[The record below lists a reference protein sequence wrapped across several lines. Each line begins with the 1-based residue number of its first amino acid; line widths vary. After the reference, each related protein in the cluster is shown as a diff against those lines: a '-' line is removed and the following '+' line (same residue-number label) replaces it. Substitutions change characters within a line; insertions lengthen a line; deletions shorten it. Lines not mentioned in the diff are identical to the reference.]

1 MNAAQQPPLPNP
13 ADKAALK
20 RIAFTVVQNCP
31 GLQDAAREA
40 ARDLL
45 EAKGLSSLDPDQVYF
60 HRFKTAQSSTRSF
73 TGWEHI
79 REKPYE
85 STTLTQLVIH
95 RFRATDQDNADLLDL
110 YGGFYTEG
118 PQGDDFDEKNEV
130 RLHGNEVLKAF
141 WSLDFS
147 GHYSATLTDFWN
159 SHADDFRTLA
169 KCNFLSRAVQARDL
183 GQLTGSDFQWLLDS
197 VVGPVSW
204 PVTLSMLQASHT
216 PTGDVYAFDIDGH
229 VATQLLRIV
238 DPGGRQIIYL
248 PSETEAFV
256 IKDTAADLHWW
267 VLEQMNDANRRAAFM
282 EHFALA
288 DRQQMTENV
297 TDLMNRLVGTWGR
310 ADHHLINRTN
320 LLLTDDAF
328 SWLRDSTRQAMF
340 AEARLSLTS
349 NGDLRKKLWIGYL
362 SAGLK
367 VFGPMATVGWP
378 LALPVIGATLANM
391 GLNIDQAQNG
401 KTRAERKAGVLGAVL
416 NGINLLFNLPL
427 LIGTGPMLEVG
438 AEVDAA
444 EAAEMA
450 EYSEFLNPSVEAE
463 NPTQI
468 MVPDDVDITVPNL
481 DETVLVPAQEAAP
494 PPVPERYQCNELLD
508 GTPLGEESGKYQ
520 GIYRLETDPPYAIL
534 MNDNPYYVRYFADSN
549 GAGDWAIVDPQRPNQ
564 LVHSLPIR
572 LNGAGEWERMPTL
585 GLKGGGQCMGKQ
597 CAPDIELDT
606 FEPATPET
614 PETPETPM
622 QSLADPQPST
632 SRPPR
637 AVRSAYDIDPTVRRS
652 IKGWALNLDETHAQ
666 MQNDGAGG
674 LGIEDPFELYAVGKR
689 QLLQHSAISFFKNLP
704 WITQPAR
711 PSIPGISRLMPMTEL
726 IDGIFENASGLV
738 VGATL
743 DRIATLRFLIETMPA
758 LARHAKTLYM
768 RGLLSDFAQ
777 VELNRY
783 FTSGDMSADL
793 QTYLSSLGTDPGG
806 RFNPLELVKVARSHG
821 VRLQAIDCAAS
832 YKMKTPLPSVD
843 EQMIGTYLTNDI
855 MTGDAYLN
863 SPEKWIVVT
872 DAQNTNTFRGLAGVS
887 ELKRGI
893 GLRIDEVAVDE
904 ELGVDVDPGI
914 EIPRGSSPGS
924 AARPGNLD
932 LLRADLRL
940 KVQAPEVNWNEV
952 TLENLLHRRG
962 MYLFKKT
969 GDAYTLIHRSK
980 QGMLQRTAITRL
992 SDGSFS
998 LHRPAWQRVNDVGFA
1013 SLREMSQRLV
1023 ETGLILQS
1031 RIPD

>member
-1 MNAAQQPPLPNP
+1 MYATPKSPLPNA

-20 RIAFTVVQNCP
+20 RIAYTVVQNCP
-31 GLQDAAREA
+31 GLQDAAHEA

-73 TGWEHI
+73 SGWEHI

-118 PQGDDFDEKNEV
+118 PLGENFDEKNQV

-141 WSLDFS
+141 WDLDFS
-147 GHYSATLTDFWN
+147 GHFIATLTDFWN

-169 KCNFLSRAVQARDL
+169 KCNFLSRAVQALDV
-183 GQLTGSDFQWLLDS
+183 GQLTGSDFQWLVDS

-204 PVTLSMLQASHT
+204 PITLSMLQASHT
-216 PTGDVYAFDIDGH
+216 PTGNVCAFDVDGH
-229 VATQLLRIV
+229 VATQLLCIV

-248 PSETEAFV
+248 PSEANAFV
-256 IKDTAADLHWW
+256 IKETAADLHWW
-267 VLEQMNDANRRAAFM
+267 LLEQMNDAKRRQAFM
-282 EHFALA
+282 EHFALV
-288 DRQQMTENV
+288 DRQHMTENV

-320 LLLTDDAF
+320 QVLTDDPF

-340 AEARLSLTS
+340 AEAHLSLTS
-349 NGDLRKKLWIGYL
+349 NGELRKKLWIGYL

-378 LALPVIGATLANM
+378 LALPVIGASVASM

-401 KTRAERKAGVLGAVL
+401 KSNAERKAGVLGAVL
-416 NGINLLFNLPL
+416 SGINLLFNLPL
-427 LIGTGPMLEVG
+427 LIGTGPMLEIG
-438 AEVDAA
+438 AEVEAA

-450 EYSEFLNPSVEAE
+450 EYSEALNPDAEADT
-463 NPTQI
+463 PLQI
-468 MVPDDVDITVPNL
+468 MVPDDVDVPVPNL
-481 DETVLVPAQEAAP
+481 DETVLVPAQNAPP

-508 GTPLGEESGKYQ
+508 GMALGEESGKFH
-520 GIYRLETDPPYAIL
+520 GIYRLDSDPPYAIL
-534 MNDNPYYVRYFADSN
+534 MNDAPYYVRYFANARGS
-549 GAGDWAIVDPQRPNQ
+549 GDWAIVDPERPNQ
-564 LVHSLPIR
+564 LVHALPIR
-572 LNGAGEWERMPTL
+572 LNGEGEWERMPAL

-606 FEPATPET
+606 FEPASPEV
-614 PETPETPM
+614 PAQPAA
-622 QSLADPQPST
+622 QPQTST

-637 AVRSAYDIDPTVRRS
+637 PVTSAYDIDPLVRRS
-652 IKGWALNLDETHAQ
+652 IKAWALNLNETHARLQ
-666 MQNDGAGG
+666 PDGAGG
-674 LGIEDPFELYAVGKR
+674 FGMDDPFELYAAGKR
-689 QLLQHSAISFFKNLP
+689 QLLQSSARGFFKNLP
-704 WITQPAR
+704 WIIQPAR
-711 PSIPGISRLMPMTEL
+711 PAMPEISRLMAL
-726 IDGIFENASGLV
+726 ADLVDGVFESASGLV
-738 VGATL
+738 VGETL
-743 DRIATLRFLIETMPA
+743 DRIASLRFLIEGMPA

-783 FTSGDMSADL
+783 FTSGNMTVDL
-793 QTYLSSLGTDPGG
+793 RTYLSSLGTDPGG
-806 RFNPLELVKVARSHG
+806 RFNPLELVQVARANG
-821 VRLQAIDCAAS
+821 VRVQAIDCAAS
-832 YKMKTPLPSVD
+832 YKMKTPLPAVD
-843 EQMIGTYLTNDI
+843 EQMMSTYLTNDI
-855 MTGDAYLN
+855 MTGDVYLN

-872 DAQNTNTFRGLAGVS
+872 DAHNTNTFRGLLGIS
-887 ELKRGI
+887 ELKGGI
-893 GLRIDEVAVDE
+893 GLRIDEVGAGA

-914 EIPRGSSPGS
+914 EVPRGSSPGGTV
-924 AARPGNLD
+924 RQGNPD

-940 KVQAPEVNWNEV
+940 KVQAPEVAWSEE
-952 TLENLLHRRG
+952 TLENLLYRRG
-962 MYLFKKT
+962 MYLFEKA
-969 GDAYTLIHRSK
+969 GDSYTLIHRSK
-980 QGMLQRTAITRL
+980 QGMLQRTPITRS
-992 SDGSFS
+992 SDGKVS
-998 LHRPAWQRVNDVGFA
+998 LHRPAWQRVNDIAFTN
-1013 SLREMSQRLV
+1013 LKDMSQRLSD
-1023 ETGLILQS
+1023 TGLILRS

>member
-1 MNAAQQPPLPNP
+1 MYATPKSPLPNA

-20 RIAFTVVQNCP
+20 RIAYTVVQNCP
-31 GLQDAAREA
+31 GLQDAAHEA

-73 TGWEHI
+73 SGWEHI

-118 PQGDDFDEKNEV
+118 PLGENFDEKNQV

-141 WSLDFS
+141 WDLDFS
-147 GHYSATLTDFWN
+147 GHFIAILTDFWN

-169 KCNFLSRAVQARDL
+169 KCNFLSRAVQALDV
-183 GQLTGSDFQWLLDS
+183 GQLTGSDFQWLVDS

-204 PVTLSMLQASHT
+204 PITLSMLQASHT
-216 PTGDVYAFDIDGH
+216 PTGNVCAFNLDGH
-229 VATQLLRIV
+229 VATQLLCIV

-248 PSETEAFV
+248 PGEANAFV
-256 IKDTAADLHWW
+256 IKETAADLHWW
-267 VLEQMNDANRRAAFM
+267 LLEQMNDAKRRQAFM
-282 EHFALA
+282 EHFALV
-288 DRQQMTENV
+288 DRQHMTENV

-320 LLLTDDAF
+320 QVLTDDPF

-340 AEARLSLTS
+340 TEAHLSLTS
-349 NGDLRKKLWIGYL
+349 NGELRKKLWIGYL

-378 LALPVIGATLANM
+378 LALPVIGASVASM

-401 KTRAERKAGVLGAVL
+401 KSNAERKAGVLGAVL
-416 NGINLLFNLPL
+416 SGINLLFNLPL
-427 LIGTGPMLEVG
+427 LIGTGPMLEIG
-438 AEVDAA
+438 AEVEAA

-450 EYSEFLNPSVEAE
+450 EYSEALNPDAEADT
-463 NPTQI
+463 PLQI
-468 MVPDDVDITVPNL
+468 MVPDDVDVPVPNL
-481 DETVLVPAQEAAP
+481 DETVLVPAQNAPP

-508 GTPLGEESGKYQ
+508 GMALGEESGKFH
-520 GIYRLETDPPYAIL
+520 GIYRLDSDPPYAIL
-534 MNDNPYYVRYFADSN
+534 MNDAPYYVRYFANARGS
-549 GAGDWAIVDPQRPNQ
+549 GDWAIVDPERPNQ
-564 LVHSLPIR
+564 LVHALPIR
-572 LNGAGEWERMPTL
+572 LNGEGEWERMPAL

-606 FEPATPET
+606 FEPASPEV
-614 PETPETPM
+614 PAQPAA
-622 QSLADPQPST
+622 QPQTST

-637 AVRSAYDIDPTVRRS
+637 PVTSAYDIDPLVRRS
-652 IKGWALNLDETHAQ
+652 IKAWALNLNETHARLQ
-666 MQNDGAGG
+666 PDGAGG
-674 LGIEDPFELYAVGKR
+674 FGMDDPFELYAAGKR
-689 QLLQHSAISFFKNLP
+689 QLLQSSARGFFKNLP
-704 WITQPAR
+704 WIIQPAR
-711 PSIPGISRLMPMTEL
+711 PAMPEISSLMAL
-726 IDGIFENASGLV
+726 ADLVDGVFESASGLV
-738 VGATL
+738 VGETL
-743 DRIATLRFLIETMPA
+743 DRIASLRFLIESMPA

-783 FTSGDMSADL
+783 FTSGNMTVDL
-793 QTYLSSLGTDPGG
+793 RTYLSSLGTDPGG
-806 RFNPLELVKVARSHG
+806 RFNPLELVQVARANG
-821 VRLQAIDCAAS
+821 VRVQAIDCAAS
-832 YKMKTPLPSVD
+832 YKMKTPLPAVD
-843 EQMIGTYLTNDI
+843 EQMMSTYLTNDI
-855 MTGDAYLN
+855 MTGDVYLN

-872 DAQNTNTFRGLAGVS
+872 DAHNTNTFRGLLGIS
-887 ELKRGI
+887 ELKGGI
-893 GLRIDEVAVDE
+893 GLRIDEVGAGA

-914 EIPRGSSPGS
+914 EVPRGSSPGGTV
-924 AARPGNLD
+924 RQGNPD

-940 KVQAPEVNWNEV
+940 KVQAPEVAWSEE
-952 TLENLLHRRG
+952 TLENLLYRRG
-962 MYLFKKT
+962 MYLFEKA
-969 GDAYTLIHRSK
+969 GDSYTLIHRSK
-980 QGMLQRTAITRL
+980 QGMLQRTPITRS
-992 SDGSFS
+992 SDGKVS
-998 LHRPAWQRVNDVGFA
+998 LHRPAWQRVNDIAFTN
-1013 SLREMSQRLV
+1013 LKDMSQRLSD
-1023 ETGLILQS
+1023 TGLILRS